1 MGQKTEHEL
10 GEARLGVTSGDV
22 GKGAVGSQGKS
33 REKRQR
39 WASMA
44 RDLCP
49 LGQVE
54 EQQSSVVHQNEVKA

>member
-1 MGQKTEHEL
+1 MGQRTEREL
-10 GEARLGVTSGDV
+10 GEARTGVTSSDV
-22 GKGAVGSQGKS
+22 GWGAVGSQWKR
-33 REKRQR
+33 RENGQR

-54 EQQSSVVHQNEVKA
+54 EQQSSVVHQNEV